1 MKLEY
6 SCVINVVTDLA
17 SKLSVTS
24 HPKAT
29 LSPDAAMALPLWQLK
44 ELHVKLRQK
53 IALAF
58 VFSVALICVILD
70 IVRTVEAIHSNQ
82 ALYTVLE
89 INFVV
94 IVSCFPTYRA
104 LLSLGQQER
113 SRKPSQYSSGS
124 RPSVF
129 SSWRRPS
136 VFSSWKKME
145 NAAWSNGQG
154 RSGSRPDANDVENG
168 IEMNPH
174 VIRTSKGFVVS
185 EELRDPFSTPSDLNV
200 SPERSHSPFR
210 PIHV

>member
-1 MKLEY
+1 
-6 SCVINVVTDLA
+6 
-17 SKLSVTS
+17 
-24 HPKAT
+24 
-29 LSPDAAMALPLWQLK
+29 MALPLWQLK
-44 ELHVKLRQK
+44 QLRVKLSQK

-58 VFSVALICVILD
+58 VFSVAMICVILD
-70 IVRTVEAIHSNQ
+70 IVRTVEAIDSNQ

-94 IVSCFPTYRA
+94 IIFCLPTYRA

-136 VFSSWKKME
+136 MPASWRRPSVLSSWKKME
-145 NAAWSNGQG
+145 NGAWSNGQA
-154 RSGSRPDANDVENG
+154 RSGSGPDANDLENG

-185 EELRDPFSTPSDLNV
+185 EELRDPFAMSSDSNV
-200 SPERSHSPFR
+200 SPEQDRSLPR
-210 PIHV
+210 PAHV